1 MFSVFSSKVRKDS
14 DTGAH
19 AAVVAAVRDVMN
31 NAKTVHAPNNIGQL
45 IALESIDASQ
55 SSTLSMAFEH
65 FEGAFK
71 RMAETLN
78 IKPSKS
84 QIDAAASAA
93 LLSSNITATVTG
105 KVAVEGHSDKAS
117 TFVGMNG
124 VLDGH
129 SKRLPALEAYDE
141 RDNRNANVYMVA
153 YSFLAGHQN
162 ELGETFFPTVVVPAD
177 NVGVAVSIRLVQ
189 VQDDI
194 KRNVSGAVANFNRRN
209 IVRAL
214 IDSTIL
220 KNEMTRIVPVH
231 RAQSVGNFV
240 ASADVAPAPVLLEG
254 ESINTAPLAVG
265 VELDLLGLSQTDA
278 LLASGTMGP
287 TDSIDPAVSLNKIYV
302 KVGADVLSFNV
313 DGLALSNFIASP
325 QDNYK
330 RHNLNFST
338 RSLMVNNATKQ
349 VDGGALVDLLDVVT
363 NNVILYLSVD
373 MTGYVNVE
381 TGATQVFGN
390 KLKVDAAYDN
400 AGNQLALN
408 NAAVAG
414 LVADIN
420 AGTIIGYDVK
430 AYRSNQN
437 LRQRGQLLDTTYYNQ
452 IWAVPLRS
460 PVAVLRP
467 PTADTTNDSSDL
479 TALVSATFAR
489 TSNEAVSTLLYTAGL
504 LKDFVDS
511 RIPGA
516 VAPDLFGVARFLVE
530 PTYIG
535 EELDVALVINSV
547 TSHEKAEDIQA
558 VLAQKIRDIGYRLYR
573 DSGFQAVVESKVAG
587 VEGNP
592 VILIG
597 TDPMTARYLTVTG
610 DTRLTGAGFDFKVV
624 TSPDKRMEGKLVIAL
639 GYPGEGQGTLNPMHF
654 GNMLWSPEATLVIP
668 VTRDGQVSR
677 ELTVMPRFRH
687 IVNVPIMGVVEVK
700 NIPQVVST
708 KTNINFKNVP

>member
-19 AAVVAAVRDVMN
+19 AMVVAAVRDVLN
-31 NAKTVHAPNNIGQL
+31 NAKTVHAPSNLASIIG
-45 IALESIDASQ
+45 LESFNQDQ
-55 SSTLSMAFEH
+55 QSTLTAAFEH
-65 FEGAFK
+65 FEGAFE
-71 RMAETLN
+71 RMAQVLN
-78 IKPSKS
+78 ISPNKT
-84 QIDAAASAA
+84 QLQAAASAA
-93 LLSSNITATVTG
+93 ILSSDLRQAVSS
-105 KVAVEGHSDKAS
+105 KVAVEGHSDKTS

-124 VLDGH
+124 VADGLT
-129 SKRLPALEAYDE
+129 RRTALEAYDE

-162 ELGETFFPTVVVPAD
+162 EFGETFFPTVVVPAD

-194 KRNVSGAVANFNRRN
+194 KRSLNGAVANFNRRN

-220 KNEMTRIVPVH
+220 KNEMTRIIPVH
-231 RAQSVGNFV
+231 RAQSVANFV
-240 ASADVAPAPVLLEG
+240 AASAVAPAPVVLEG
-254 ESINTAPLAVG
+254 ENIDTAPLAVG
-265 VELDLLGLSQTDA
+265 VELDLIGLSQTDA
-278 LLASGTMGP
+278 LLASGVMGP
-287 TDSIDPAVSLNKIYV
+287 TDSIDPAVSLNKVYV
-302 KVGADVLSFNV
+302 KAGADVLSFNV

-330 RHNLNFST
+330 RHNLNFSS
-338 RSLMVNNATKQ
+338 RSLMINKNTKR
-349 VDGGALVDLLDVVT
+349 VDGSNLVELADVAT
-363 NNVILYLSVD
+363 NDVILYVSID

-381 TGATQVFGN
+381 TGSTQVFAN
-390 KLKVDAAYDN
+390 KIKVDSAYNAA
-400 AGNQLALN
+400 GTQLALN
-408 NAAVAG
+408 HASVAG

-420 AGTIIGYDVK
+420 GGSIIGYDVK

-467 PTADTTNDSSDL
+467 PSVDTSNDSSDL

-530 PTYIG
+530 PTFIG
-535 EELDVALVINSV
+535 ESLDVATVINSV
-547 TSHEKAEDIQA
+547 TSHEKAEDIAA
-558 VLAQKIRDIGYRLYR
+558 VLVQKIRDIGYRLYR

-597 TDPMTARYLTVTG
+597 TDPMTARYLTVSG

-624 TSPDKRMEGKLVIAL
+624 TSPDARMQGKLVIAL
-639 GYPGEGQGTLNPMHF
+639 GYPDQSQGVLNPMHL

-687 IVNVPIMGVVEVK
+687 IVNVPVMGVVEVS
-700 NIPQVVST
+700 NIPEVVSS

>member
-1 MFSVFSSKVRKDS
+1 MFSVFSSKVRKDA

-19 AAVVAAVRDVMN
+19 AGVVAAVRDVLN
-31 NAKTVHAPNNIGQL
+31 TAKTLHAPSNLASI
-45 IALESIDASQ
+45 ISLESFNADQ
-55 SSTLSMAFEH
+55 QSTLSMAFEH
-65 FEGAFK
+65 FESAFE
-71 RMAETLN
+71 RMAQTLN
-78 IKPSKS
+78 IKPNKT
-84 QIDAAASAA
+84 QVQAAASAA
-93 LLSSNITATVTG
+93 ILSSDMRQAVSA
-105 KVAVEGHSDKAS
+105 KVAVEGHSDKTS

-124 VLDGH
+124 VADGLT
-129 SKRLPALEAYDE
+129 RRTALEAYDE

-162 ELGETFFPTVVVPAD
+162 EFGEAFFPTVVVPAD

-194 KRNVSGAVANFNRRN
+194 KRNLSGAVANFNRRN

-231 RAQSVGNFV
+231 RAQSVTNFV
-240 ASADVAPAPVLLEG
+240 AAGDVAPAPVILEG
-254 ESINTAPLAVG
+254 ESINTAPLAVD

-278 LLASGTMGP
+278 LLASGVMGP
-287 TDSIDPAVSLNKIYV
+287 TDSIDPAVSLNKVYI
-302 KVGADVLSFNV
+302 KAGADVLSFNV

-330 RHNLNFST
+330 RHNLNFGT
-338 RSLMVNNATKQ
+338 RSLMINKNTKR
-349 VDGGALVDLLDVVT
+349 VDGSAMVELADVVA
-363 NNVILYLSVD
+363 NDVILYLSVD

-390 KLKVDAAYDN
+390 KVKVDSAYD
-400 AGNQLALN
+400 ASGNQLALN
-408 NAAVAG
+408 HASVAG

-420 AGTIIGYDVK
+420 AGSIIGYDVK

-467 PTADTTNDSSDL
+467 PSADTSNDSSDL

-530 PTYIG
+530 PTFIG
-535 EELDVALVINSV
+535 ENLDVSTVINSV
-547 TSHEKAEDIQA
+547 TSHEKAEDIAA
-558 VLAQKIRDIGYRLYR
+558 VLVQKIRDIGYRLYR

-597 TDPMTARYLTVTG
+597 TDPMTARYLSVPG

-624 TSPDKRMEGKLVIAL
+624 TSPDARMQGKLVIAL
-639 GYPGEGQGTLNPMHF
+639 GYPDQSQGVLNPMHL

-687 IVNVPIMGVVEVK
+687 IVNVPVMGVVEVS